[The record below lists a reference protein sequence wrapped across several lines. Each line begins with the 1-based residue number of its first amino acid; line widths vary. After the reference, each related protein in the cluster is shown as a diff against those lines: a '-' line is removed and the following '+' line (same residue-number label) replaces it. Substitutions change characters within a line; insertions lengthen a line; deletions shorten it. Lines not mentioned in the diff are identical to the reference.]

1 MIFANGGIYIEL
13 NFIKSVYKQFVYRH
27 LGQTSVL
34 GDFVHQVKRDSTS
47 FWGAEAGLL

>member
-47 FWGAEAGLL
+47 F